1 MSRAKLEYG
10 PSEIMAQLII
20 SCKSFI
26 YSMTTPIISAAT
38 IPVISRLRSIL
49 SGSIG
54 NLVEWYDW
62 YAYSAF
68 ALYFAPVFFPQGS
81 STAQLLN
88 TAAIFAVGFLMRPL
102 GAWLLGAYAD
112 RHGRRAALLLSV
124 RLMAGGSLLIAAAPG
139 YAQIGVAAPALL
151 LLARLVQGIS
161 VGGEYGTSAT
171 YLSEMAGARH
181 RGFWSSFQY
190 LTLMGGQLLALVVQ
204 LGLQAV
210 LTPAQLGEWGW
221 RVPFVIGALAALGAL
236 YLRTHMGET
245 EAFEAKKRRD
255 TAGETAAEGEGH
267 APSPGQ
273 MARLMQHPRAV
284 LTVVGLTLGGTLAFY
299 TFTTYAQKFLVN
311 TSGFTKEQAT
321 LISFGV
327 MAVALLF
334 QPLLG
339 AISDKVGR
347 RPVLLMFGIGATLG
361 TVPLLRL
368 LAHTHD
374 AWVAAGL
381 LIAALFVVSGY
392 TSISAVVKA
401 ELFPTEIRA
410 LGVGLPFALTV
421 AIFGGTAEYV
431 ALFAKAHG
439 VEEWFYWYVTGC
451 ALLSLLVYWRMG
463 ETRAEKGQMAA
474 D

>member
-1 MSRAKLEYG
+1 M
-10 PSEIMAQLII
+10 
-20 SCKSFI
+20 
-26 YSMTTPIISAAT
+26 AAT
-38 IPVISRLRSIL
+38 LQSAPVSRLRSIV

-68 ALYFAPVFFPQGS
+68 ALYFAPVFFPKGS
-81 STAQLLN
+81 ATAQLLN

-112 RHGRRAALLLSV
+112 RHGRRAALLFSV
-124 RLMAGGSLLIAAAPG
+124 RLMAGGSLLIAVAPG
-139 YAQIGVAAPALL
+139 YASIGFLAPALL
-151 LLARLVQGIS
+151 LVARLVQGIS

-171 YLSEMAGARH
+171 YLSEMAGTRH

-204 LGLQAV
+204 LALQHL

-221 RVPFVIGALAALGAL
+221 RVPFVVGAAAALGAL

-245 EAFEAKKRRD
+245 LAFEQHRLAL
-255 TAGETAAEGEGH
+255 TADAEGEGL
-267 APSPGQ
+267 APKCSQ
-273 MARLMQHPRAV
+273 LHLLRQHPRAV

-311 TSGFTKEQAT
+311 TAGFSKERAT

-339 AISDKVGR
+339 AISDNVGR

-361 TVPLLRL
+361 TVPLLRQ

-374 AWVAAGL
+374 AWLAAGL
-381 LIAALFVVSGY
+381 LVAALFVVSGY

-431 ALFAKAHG
+431 ALLAKDHG

-451 ALLSLLVYWRMG
+451 AFLSLLVYWRMG
-463 ETRAEKGQMAA
+463 ETRAEKGKMAA
-474 D
+474 

>member
-1 MSRAKLEYG
+1 M
-10 PSEIMAQLII
+10 
-20 SCKSFI
+20 
-26 YSMTTPIISAAT
+26 
-38 IPVISRLRSIL
+38 

-68 ALYFAPVFFPQGS
+68 ALYFAPVFFPKGNF
-81 STAQLLN
+81 TAQLLN
-88 TAAIFAVGFLMRPL
+88 TAAIFAVGFLMRPF

-124 RLMAGGSLLIAAAPG
+124 RLMAGGSVLIAATPG
-139 YAQIGVAAPALL
+139 YARIGVLAPALL

-171 YLSEMAGARH
+171 YLSEMAGVRH

-204 LGLQAV
+204 LGLQQV
-210 LTPAQLGEWGW
+210 LTPAQLDGWGW
-221 RVPFVIGALAALGAL
+221 RVPFVIGALAAWGAL

-245 EAFEAKKRRD
+245 AAFKQHKQSVA
-255 TAGETAAEGEGH
+255 TAAIDKGH
-267 APSPGQ
+267 APVPGQ
-273 MARLMQHPRAV
+273 MRVLMQHPRAV
-284 LTVVGLTLGGTLAFY
+284 FTVVGLTLGGTLAFY

-311 TSGFTKEQAT
+311 TAGFTKEQAT

-339 AISDKVGR
+339 ALSDKVGR

-361 TVPLLRL
+361 TVPLLRM
-368 LAHTHD
+368 LAQTHNP
-374 AWVAAGL
+374 WVAAGL

-431 ALFAKAHG
+431 ALFAKDQG
-439 VEEWFYWYVTGC
+439 LEEWFYWYVTGC

-463 ETRAEKGQMAA
+463 ETRAEQGHMAE
-474 D
+474 